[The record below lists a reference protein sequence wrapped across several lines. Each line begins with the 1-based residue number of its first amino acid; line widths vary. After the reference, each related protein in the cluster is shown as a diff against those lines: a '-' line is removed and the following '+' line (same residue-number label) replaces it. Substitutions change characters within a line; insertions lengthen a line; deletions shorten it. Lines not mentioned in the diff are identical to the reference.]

1 MQSNDVPGTTTRVP
15 RLWQTA
21 GAALAVL
28 ASVFTSSTCNAQLTP
43 DRTYYGINRAM
54 GHNQQSDNPFSS
66 HFYTE
71 FARSVRDAVRDGMQS
86 ATVTVS
92 QHDAVHAATVARAG
106 AR

>member
-1 MQSNDVPGTTTRVP
+1 MGTT
-15 RLWQTA
+15 
-21 GAALAVL
+21 GALVL
-28 ASVFTSSTCNAQLTP
+28 ASAGAGLGIG
-43 DRTYYGINRAM
+43 YGINRAM